1 MVEVFCTQNDTN
13 GGSNETGTN
22 VLAANPTRVPSTSAA
37 IAMTPDGKCPNASR
51 SDEGLRSVG
60 LIESIL
66 AFGAQ

>member
-1 MVEVFCTQNDTN
+1 MFCTQNDTN
-13 GGSNETGTN
+13 GGSSDTGTN

-51 SDEGLRSVG
+51 REVGFRSVG